1 MITQIISSEERFFD
15 LIISPPGT
23 NGAHVDDLMRIEP
36 LSEVTHFASR
46 ISQRLGMNRIAG
58 SLRFGSYLSH
68 IHNLLSQSERLVLNI
83 VDNYKLLD
91 AVHCFIEKKKIRE
104 RVVVNF
110 FQHGYDYG
118 FDQERRLKFY
128 NSIDNLILLTES
140 SLQFQ
145 KNSVPSVS
153 CNMWVLPNGVEE
165 TQFFRVNLSRKQEL
179 REQLGWDGKKKYFL
193 WVSLDRPKKGL
204 EVIEKAWEK
213 FAGER
218 DDVELVIIGTKDLR
232 RDENSVRLGQMSNQ
246 DIAKYYQAADF
257 YLFST
262 QCNEGHPLTLTEAL
276 RCGTTCIASD
286 IEPISEILADGR
298 YGRLVSASD
307 QPEVWANAMS
317 EELERYEANGN
328 TNPYLSNVPEDIYT
342 FSEWKESLKEIL
354 DFTAK
359 ALKG

>member
-1 MITQIISSEERFFD
+1 MITQIISSEERLFD
-15 LIISPPGT
+15 FIISPSGT
-23 NGAHVDDLMRIEP
+23 NGADVDNLIRIEP
-36 LSEVTHFASR
+36 LSEVTDFASR
-46 ISQRLGMNRIAG
+46 VSQRFGMNRLAG
-58 SLRFGSYLSH
+58 SLRFGSYLSR
-68 IHNLLSQSERLVLNI
+68 IHNLLGQSERLVLNI

-91 AVHCFIEKKKIRE
+91 AVHCFIEGKKIRE

-118 FDQERRLKFY
+118 FDKERRLRFY

-145 KNSVPSVS
+145 KSSVPSVG
-153 CNMWVLPNGVEE
+153 CKMWVLPNGVEE
-165 TQFFRVNLSRKQEL
+165 SRFFRVNVNKKQEL
-179 REQLGWDGKKKYFL
+179 REQLGWAGNKKYFL

-204 EVIEKAWEK
+204 EILERAWEK
-213 FAGER
+213 FARGR

-232 RDENSVRLGQMSNQ
+232 RDDNSVRLGQMSNQ

-276 RCGTTCIASD
+276 RCGTSCIASD
-286 IEPISEILADGR
+286 IEPISEILAGGR

-307 QPEVWANAMS
+307 QPEGWANAMN
-317 EELERYEANGN
+317 EELEKYEANGN
-328 TNPYLSNVPEDIYT
+328 TNPYLSNIPEDIYT
-342 FSEWKESLKEIL
+342 FSDWKKNLREIL
-354 DFTAK
+354 DSTAE
-359 ALKG
+359 AFKG